1 MKEENN
7 GNINLSYEEFNF
19 LLEKE
24 IGRGTDGKV
33 IKYDK
38 DRLIK
43 LYHKYIQYYKKN
55 NHTLTDN
62 DDKDLKIYRKGDY
75 KKNDD
80 SFDMFRF
87 YAKEENGE
95 FIRIRNGKAAIKSAK
110 ERQLNVKNII
120 YP

>member
-38 DRLIK
+38 D
-43 LYHKYIQYYKKN
+43 
-55 NHTLTDN
+55 
-62 DDKDLKIYRKGDY
+62 LKIYRKGDY
-75 KKNDD
+75 KKMMIPLICLDFMLKKKMV
-80 SFDMFRF
+80 SLL
-87 YAKEENGE
+87 E
-95 FIRIRNGKAAIKSAK
+95 FVM
-110 ERQLNVKNII
+110 ERQL
-120 YP
+120 